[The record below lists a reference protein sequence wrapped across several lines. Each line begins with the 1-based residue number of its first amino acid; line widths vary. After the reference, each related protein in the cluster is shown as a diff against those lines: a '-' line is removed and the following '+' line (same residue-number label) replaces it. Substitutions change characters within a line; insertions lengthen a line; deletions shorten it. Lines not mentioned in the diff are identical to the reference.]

1 MSSAVLRRLA
11 TTCRSV
17 PTFSYGR
24 SFSTSSSLLADSNSN
39 ANAEGGVQTVTL
51 IPGRI
56 SIGICLHDLVFL
68 IRWWYWSRNCE
79 QCSKDLWN
87 CRCWDQLGICW
98 CYTSQSCML
107 SFLFFL
113 FYNNN
118 NFLLLARWKI
128 SNSYSSYWI
137 SQQKS
142 YWS

>member
-56 SIGICLHDLVFL
+56 SIGICLHDLVFFNQVMVLAQKLRTVFKRSLKLQVLRSIGNLLMLHQSKLYAL
-68 IRWWYWSRNCE
+68 I
-79 QCSKDLWN
+79 
-87 CRCWDQLGICW
+87 
-98 CYTSQSCML
+98 
-107 SFLFFL
+107 SFLFIL
-113 FYNNN
+113 
-118 NFLLLARWKI
+118 
-128 SNSYSSYWI
+128 
-137 SQQKS
+137 
-142 YWS
+142 